1 MMGGTPGIGFIGLG
15 HMGSAM
21 AMNLAKAGPLTIWNR
36 SQGKTTALVEAGA
49 RVAADLDELFA
60 STNIVI
66 LMLTDGAAI
75 DAVLDRSSG
84 SFAARVGGRIIVHM
98 GTTSPEYSHQLE
110 QDVRTAGGTYV
121 EAPVSGSRKPAE
133 AGQLVAMLAGDPAA
147 VAAVQPFLAPI
158 CKSTVSCGEVPN
170 ALLMKLSVNI
180 LLLATVTGLVESLHF
195 AEQSGL
201 NLDQT
206 VAVLSASQ
214 MASDISRLK
223 APKLVQRD
231 FSAHAAIADVLKNG
245 RLIAEAASS
254 RGIAAPLLDT
264 CRGLYEET
272 MALGHGELDMVGVVK
287 ALEARSDRNRHG
299 C

>member
-1 MMGGTPGIGFIGLG
+1 MGDMPRIGFIGLG

-21 AMNLAKAGPLTIWNR
+21 AMNLAKAGPLTVWNR
-36 SQGKTTALVEAGA
+36 SPGKTTALIEAGV
-49 RVAADLDELFA
+49 RVAADLDDLFA

-75 DAVLDRSSG
+75 DAVLDRSSSG
-84 SFAARVGGRIIVHM
+84 FAARVGGRLVVHM
-98 GTTSPEYSHQLE
+98 GTTSPDYSRQLE
-110 QDVRTAGGTYV
+110 QDVRMAGGSYV

-133 AGQLVAMLAGDPAA
+133 AGQLIAMLAGDPTA
-147 VAAVQPFLAPI
+147 VATARPCLAPI
-158 CKSTVSCGEVPN
+158 CKSTTICGAVPN

-223 APKLVQRD
+223 APKLVRRD

>member
-1 MMGGTPGIGFIGLG
+1 MGDMPRIGFIGLG

-21 AMNLAKAGPLTIWNR
+21 AMNLAKAGPLTVWNR
-36 SQGKTTALVEAGA
+36 SPGKTTALIEAGA
-49 RVAADLDELFA
+49 RVAADLDDLFA

-66 LMLTDGAAI
+66 LMLTDGTAI
-75 DAVLDRSSG
+75 DAVLDRSSSG
-84 SFAARVGGRIIVHM
+84 FAARVSGRLVVHM
-98 GTTSPEYSHQLE
+98 GTTSPDYSRQLE
-110 QDVRTAGGTYV
+110 QDVRMAGGSYV

-133 AGQLVAMLAGDPAA
+133 AGQLIAMLAGDPTA
-147 VAAVQPFLAPI
+147 VATARPCLAPI
-158 CKSTVSCGEVPN
+158 CKSTTICGAVPN

-223 APKLVQRD
+223 APKLVRRD